1 MILIVG
7 LGNPGKEYE
16 KTRHNAGRIVLEYIA
31 KANDFPEWKNDMKT
45 KSLRAKGEVDGE
57 KFDFMLPETFMNNSG
72 NAVAQI
78 IDDKKKLKNLV
89 VIYDDLDIP
98 VGSLK
103 ISFNRSSGGH
113 NGLDSVIKKVKSK
126 EFVRIRIGVSPHT
139 PTGKLKKP
147 SGEQAVLKFLLGMLK
162 EDELKTLKKQS
173 KQIAEILVT
182 ISSGGKDKAMSL
194 YN

>member
-1 MILIVG
+1 MLIVG

-31 KANDFPEWKNDMKT
+31 KAHEFSDWKSDMKT

-72 NAVAQI
+72 NAVVPV
-78 IDDKKKLKNLV
+78 IDGPKKLKNLV
-89 VIYDDLDIP
+89 VVYDDLDIP

-113 NGLDSVIKKVKSK
+113 NGLGSIIKRVKSE
-126 EFVRIRIGVSPHT
+126 EFVRIRVGVSPHT
-139 PTGKLKKP
+139 PTGKLRKP
-147 SGEQAVLKFLLGMLK
+147 KGEEAVLKFLLGTFK
-162 EDELKTLKKQS
+162 EDELKILKKQS
-173 KQIAEILVT
+173 KQIAEILAT
-182 ISSGGKDKAMSL
+182 ISNGGKDKAMSI